1 MFGFLSLTGPLSRLS
16 KEFKSQFFHLFYL
29 SAWESYLSAYDDK
42 VVVDFVK
49 FGWPI
54 NCDTTV
60 LPKSTLQNHGS
71 AAGAN
76 GERILNTYNHF

>member
-1 MFGFLSLTGPLSRLS
+1 M
-16 KEFKSQFFHLFYL
+16 YN
-29 SAWESYLSAYDDK
+29 DK
-42 VVVDFVK
+42 IVVDFLK

-60 LPKSTLQNHGS
+60 LPKSTLQHHGS

-76 GERILNTYNHF
+76 GERILNTYISKELSYQSVWGIYIN